1 MRVVRT
7 RTVEFCEAREPLAPV
22 AQGIE
27 HRPPEAGAQV
37 RILPGALHLTCIF
50 SSDPTVPVDA
60 WNESWNERTYGAS
73 VPPRPRRR
81 RGHIEVLPSGRF
93 RALVYAGKDP
103 LTGEDLRLRETC
115 KTRAEAEK
123 ALTRLQRQVD
133 EDKAPKSSITVATAI
148 EQWMEVVELS
158 ETTRDRYE
166 DLIRIY
172 ILPTFGTMQAGRLD
186 AELLERYYARLHRC
200 RDLCRARP
208 PKGHEHRPLSTSTTR
223 KIHYIIR
230 GALERAVRWG
240 YVNVNRAAMAVPP
253 TKAKT
258 QPDPPNAT
266 EAAALLTEASRDPEW
281 GLLLWL
287 TMVTGCRRGELCSIR
302 WRHLDFDRA
311 ELWVELATTQTRAG
325 VREKG
330 PKSGETRRISIDPH
344 TLELLRLHKTDV
356 TKQLFELGVPLTG
369 DAYVFSTTPDYS
381 QPRKPR
387 SVTQKYRLMAQ
398 KLKLR
403 STRLHSLRHYSATEL
418 LAAGVD
424 LRTVA
429 GRLGHGDGT
438 TTLRTYAAW
447 VAAADRR
454 AATTIAEAMPVV
466 VPQPPRPRGPYES
479 IAGALRDD
487 ILSGRL
493 KPGDQLPTVVQLAAE
508 FTVAAGTAHR
518 AMAAHAA
525 EGLISV
531 ARGKRA
537 VVADRSR
544 PWSA

>member
-1 MRVVRT
+1 MPSR
-7 RTVEFCEAREPLAPV
+7 
-22 AQGIE
+22 
-27 HRPPEAGAQV
+27 
-37 RILPGALHLTCIF
+37 
-50 SSDPTVPVDA
+50 S
-60 WNESWNERTYGAS
+60 
-73 VPPRPRRR
+73 RRR
-81 RGHIEVLPSGRF
+81 RGYIEQLPSGSF
-93 RALVYAGKDP
+93 RAVVYAGIDP
-103 LTGEDLRLRETC
+103 LTGSLRYMRETA

-123 ALTRLQRQVD
+123 ALTRLQREVD
-133 EDKAPKSSITVATAI
+133 EDKQPKSAIALATAV
-148 EQWMEVVELS
+148 EQWLEVVELS

-166 DLIRIY
+166 DLIRLY
-172 ILPTFGTMQAGRLD
+172 ILPTFGSMQASRLD

-200 RDLCRARP
+200 RDLCRGRP
-208 PKGHEHRPLSTSTTR
+208 PKGHVHRPLSTSTTR

-240 YVNVNRAAMAVPP
+240 YMSVNRAAMAQPP

-258 QPDPPNAT
+258 RPDPPNAA
-266 EAAALLTEASRDPEW
+266 EAAALLTEASREPEW

-287 TMVTGCRRGELCSIR
+287 TMVTGCRRGELCSLR
-302 WRHLDFDRA
+302 WRHVDFDRA
-311 ELWVELATTQTRAG
+311 NLWVELATAQTRAG
-325 VREKG
+325 LSEKS
-330 PKSGETRRISIDPH
+330 PKSGETRRLSLDPH
-344 TLELLRLHKTDV
+344 TLELLRLHKTEV
-356 TKQLFELGVPLTG
+356 TKQLLELGVPLTG

-381 QPRKPR
+381 LPRKPR

-403 STRLHSLRHYSATEL
+403 STRLHALRHYSATEL

-454 AATTIAEAMPVV
+454 AAETIADLMPVV

-487 ILSGRL
+487 ILAGRL
-493 KPGDQLPTVVQLAAE
+493 KPGDQLPTVVQLAAQY
-508 FTVAAGTAHR
+508 TVAAGTAHR
-518 AMAAHAA
+518 AMAALAND
-525 EGLISV
+525 GLITVS
-531 ARGKRA
+531 RGKRA
-537 VVADRSR
+537 VVAARDPSEMT
-544 PWSA
+544 A